1 MNIGTKIYYC
11 NITGNVLVRIGD
23 LTDFPRNTTFD
34 EDYSI
39 YVELSERN
47 KETISLIQLEYGEY
61 EKLAKNKICT
71 GVNLETKELIF
82 SNISIPNK
90 PSKQDLLEERVK
102 TLEDSQVGQDALL
115 DSTREAVDFL
125 LLSSESL

>member
-11 NITGNVLVRIGD
+11 NITGNLLVRIGD
-23 LTDFPRNTTFD
+23 STGFSRDTTFD

-39 YVELSERN
+39 YLELSERN

-61 EKLAKNKICT
+61 DKLAKNKTCT
-71 GVNLETKELIF
+71 CVDLKTKELIF
-82 SNISIPNK
+82 SEISIPDK
-90 PSKQDLLEERVK
+90 PSEKDLLEERIK
-102 TLEDSQVGQDALL
+102 ALEDKQLGQDALL
-115 DSTREAVDFL
+115 DSTREAIDFL